1 MNNFEKIK
9 QMSVDEMA
17 EFIANLTLTSA
28 EKAIGASRNDSE
40 QINELINEL
49 LKMVKQYLLQEVE
62 E

>member
-17 EFIANLTLTSA
+17 DMFA
-28 EKAIGASRNDSE
+28 EIQNENDYFCCVVGCRSKHCMFSVCVEAI
-40 QINELINEL
+40 
-49 LKMVKQYLLQEVE
+49 KQYLLQEVE